1 MNIVKDIRRE
11 AERDPPAPPPR
22 KRMKNN
28 SVGARS
34 RSVRGSQ
41 ALLARVFL
49 IFAVVGVLLNS
60 PLFDLAVVGGDLAT
74 TDLVAAGDTGW
85 GEIRVRG

>member
-41 ALLARVFL
+41 ALLARVFFNL
-49 IFAVVGVLLNS
+49 CRRRRFFKQPA
-60 PLFDLAVVGGDLAT
+60 F
-74 TDLVAAGDTGW
+74 
-85 GEIRVRG
+85 